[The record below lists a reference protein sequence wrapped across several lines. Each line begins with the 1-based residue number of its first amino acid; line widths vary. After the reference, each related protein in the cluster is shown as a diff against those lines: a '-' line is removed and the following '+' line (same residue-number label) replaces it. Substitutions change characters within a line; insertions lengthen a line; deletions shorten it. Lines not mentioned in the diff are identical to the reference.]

1 MSIQAIYKAASK
13 TVGDLVGG
21 IESIADY
28 AINGGC
34 SFAPA
39 YAVSGY
45 GYNVTDNF
53 CQRIQ
58 IMADSA
64 EDGGDPSE
72 TSPAPASKSGNL
84 LKDKI
89 SNLMS
94 AAEDEDDEDDEE
106 LLEELSKPK
115 KKFLGLF

>member
-1 MSIQAIYKAASK
+1 MSIQAIYKAASN
-13 TVGDLVGG
+13 TVGNLIGS
-21 IESIADY
+21 IELIADQ

-34 SFAPA
+34 SFVPA

-45 GYNVTDNF
+45 NGYNAADNF

-72 TSPAPASKSGNL
+72 KPSASKSGNL

-89 SNLMS
+89 NNLMS
-94 AAEDEDDEDDEE
+94 VADDEDDEDDEE